1 MSGAGKEHYQF
12 IWLILVFASAGVL
25 SHSGIKVPYF
35 TFFHHDSGKR
45 PEEAPLHMLLAMGL
59 TSILCI
65 YIGIFPD
72 NLYAIMPFQVKYEP
86 YTFEHILTQ
95 LQLLCFAILAF
106 YILSKLN
113 QLPSETRSI
122 NLDFDWTYR
131 VFLPS
136 IIGKLLIFLE
146 AAERKGLKLFNKSSR
161 SFIDKVYHVSGPE
174 GVMTRIL
181 TSGTMVLFIAIVL
194 LVVLGIILF

>member
-1 MSGAGKEHYQF
+1 
-12 IWLILVFASAGVL
+12 
-25 SHSGIKVPYF
+25 
-35 TFFHHDSGKR
+35 
-45 PEEAPLHMLLAMGL
+45 
-59 TSILCI
+59 
-65 YIGIFPD
+65 
-72 NLYAIMPFQVKYEP
+72 MPFEVKYNP

-106 YILSKLN
+106 IILSKLR
-113 QLPSETRSI
+113 QLPSEIRSI

-131 VFLPS
+131 VLLPS
-136 IIGKLLIFLE
+136 LLRKIIFILE
-146 AAERKGLKLFNKSSR
+146 LVEQKGLKLFNKSSR
-161 SFIDKVYHVSGPE
+161 LVLDKVYHVSGPE

>member
-1 MSGAGKEHYQF
+1 
-12 IWLILVFASAGVL
+12 
-25 SHSGIKVPYF
+25 
-35 TFFHHDSGKR
+35 
-45 PEEAPLHMLLAMGL
+45 MLLAMGL
-59 TSILCI
+59 TAILCI
-65 YIGIFPD
+65 YIGIFPN
-72 NLYAIMPFQVKYEP
+72 NLYAIMPFEVKYNP

-106 YILSKLN
+106 IILSKLR

-136 IIGKLLIFLE
+136 IISKLLLFLE
-146 AAERKGLKLFNKSSR
+146 TVEQNGLKVLSKSLLSLLN
-161 SFIDKVYHVSGPE
+161 KVYHVSGPE